1 METALQTS
9 QTNPGTELAVF
20 LESFVLLTGRVLNYS
35 GWGRVTVED
44 PRKPLPVNECCGVAV
59 PDAPKPDSPAFLRV
73 GVFKGTLKFSLDM
86 HPAFPA
92 VFLFNRHLFLC
103 SDQGQSESSSPGPL
117 SDMPGQTHER

>member
-44 PRKPLPVNECCGVAV
+44 PRKPLPVNDCYAV
-59 PDAPKPDSPAFLRV
+59 TLQSTPQPAGLPV
-73 GVFKGTLKFSLDM
+73 QKQTL
-86 HPAFPA
+86 
-92 VFLFNRHLFLC
+92 
-103 SDQGQSESSSPGPL
+103 
-117 SDMPGQTHER
+117 